1 MTTNPTPEQAQHLLS
16 LTHGAADSLRAA
28 GQNRHAQWLT
38 GFATSTFMTYVGL
51 STIPDDIGAL
61 VILGAYMATV
71 GLLSLALLRG
81 APVTKRGMGSRW
93 VPALRLWGLLYTVT
107 LVVGLTWLRG
117 SSLFWL
123 AGAFVV
129 SAPLAAGA
137 WREGRA

>member
-1 MTTNPTPEQAQHLLS
+1 MTTPLTPEQAQHLLT

-38 GFATSTFMTYVGL
+38 GFATSTFMFYVGM
-51 STIPDDIGAL
+51 STIPDDAGALTLIGAY
-61 VILGAYMATV
+61 IATCV
-71 GLLSLALLRG
+71 ALSLALLRG

-93 VPALRLWGLLYTVT
+93 VPALTLWGVLYTVT
-107 LVVGLTWLRG
+107 LIVGLTWLPG
-117 SSLFWL
+117 SRMFWL

-129 SAPLAAGA
+129 SAPLVVGA

>member
-1 MTTNPTPEQAQHLLS
+1 MTTQPTPEQAQHLLA

-51 STIPDDIGAL
+51 STIPDDAGAL
-61 VILGAYMATV
+61 VLLGAYMAAV

-81 APVTKRGMGSRW
+81 APVTKRGMTARW
-93 VPALRLWGLLYTVT
+93 VPAIRLWGLLYIVT
-107 LVVGLTWLRG
+107 LVVGLTWVRD
-117 SSLFWL
+117 SRLFWL
-123 AGAFVV
+123 IGAFVV
-129 SAPLAAGA
+129 SAPLAVGA